1 MKSRVYLGLS
11 RAKGFTL
18 IELMISIGV
27 IAIITTMAA
36 PAFSN
41 LVAKQKLDA
50 SVRSIVL
57 IFGDARAQAAT
68 LRRIV
73 TVMPTAGTN
82 TEVLFHW
89 SPKYTDIQLVNGTQ
103 PVLFNE
109 NGLARR
115 VNVVSGVET
124 EIPLN
129 FQLCSTALK
138 RSKTVVLSRTGVV
151 EAIRDSGAC

>member
-1 MKSRVYLGLS
+1 MKSRAYSGLNS
-11 RAKGFTL
+11 VKGFTL

-27 IAIITTMAA
+27 IAIIMTMAA

-57 IFGDARAQAAT
+57 VFGDARAQAAT

-73 TVMPTAGTN
+73 TVLPTAGTN
-82 TEVLFHW
+82 TEVVFHW
-89 SPKYTDIQLVNGTQ
+89 SPKYEDIELINGTQ
-103 PVLFNE
+103 PLSFNE

-115 VNVVSGVET
+115 VNVVAGVET

-129 FQLCSTALK
+129 FELCSTQLR

>member
-1 MKSRVYLGLS
+1 MEIKNKPYFGFKSS
-11 RAKGFTL
+11 KGFTL
-18 IELMISIGV
+18 IELMITIGV
-27 IAIITTMAA
+27 VAIVTTMAA

-41 LVAKQKLDA
+41 IVAKQKLDA
-50 SVRSIVL
+50 SARSIALV
-57 IFGDARAQAAT
+57 FGDARAQAAT

-73 TVMPTAGTN
+73 TVTPEAGTN

-89 SPKYTDIQLVNGTQ
+89 APKYDDIQLINGTQ

-109 NGLARR
+109 NGLAQRL
-115 VNVVSGVET
+115 NAGV

-129 FQLCSTALK
+129 FQLCSTHLK
-138 RSKTVVLSRTGVV
+138 QSKTVVLSRTGVV